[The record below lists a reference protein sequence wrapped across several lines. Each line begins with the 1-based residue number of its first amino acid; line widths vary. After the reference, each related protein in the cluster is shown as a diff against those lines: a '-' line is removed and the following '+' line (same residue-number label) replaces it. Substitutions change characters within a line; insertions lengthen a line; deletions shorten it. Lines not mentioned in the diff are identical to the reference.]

1 MALLK
6 HSSVEADAKWWFLYE
21 TAAGVTPDLVAE
33 EGLDTCRRIRAV
45 RFLKRFRSEEELE
58 IEAAVKYGVSPIDID
73 YNIAV

>member
-1 MALLK
+1 MTLLK
-6 HSSVEADAKWWFLYE
+6 HSNVEADAKWWFLYE
-21 TAAGVTPDLVAE
+21 TAEGVTPDLVVK
-33 EGLDTCRRIRAV
+33 EGFDACRSIRAV